1 MKFKSDVIKEEH
13 EIKLKELCNKH
24 NLDFLLLENLLES
37 EKVKRLLKQKA
48 FMQQTISNE
57 INKQLDEN

>member
-1 MKFKSDVIKEEH
+1 MKNKSNIVKEEH
-13 EIKLKELCNKH
+13 EVKLKNLCDKYE
-24 NLDFLLLENLLES
+24 LDFQLLENLLES

-57 INKQLDEN
+57 IKKQLDEN

>member
-1 MKFKSDVIKEEH
+1 MKNKSNIVKEEH
-13 EIKLKELCNKH
+13 EVKLKNLCDKYE
-24 NLDFLLLENLLES
+24 LDFQLLENFLES

-57 INKQLDEN
+57 IKKQLDEN

>member
-1 MKFKSDVIKEEH
+1 MKIKSNIVKEEH
-13 EIKLKELCNKH
+13 EVKLKGLCDKYE
-24 NLDFLLLENLLES
+24 LDFQPLENLLES

-57 INKQLDEN
+57 IKKQLDEN